1 MTYCCRFGR
10 DAEHRPGRVSG
21 QRGAGGG
28 RAGGGSLAGPHA
40 VSRGRGRVGDAG
52 PDHLHRHAT
61 REFRPSVSSA
71 SQLLRELFLG
81 CQTLSAIVG
90 LIKSAEA
97 VGVRSVLAEFLR
109 VSTRLRVLQFTVTRL
124 SDPYGGCV
132 DITSRNKSRNVY
144 EEVYG
149 VKYRCAWLT
158 NSSRMF
164 SSVPTDNS

>member
-1 MTYCCRFGR
+1 MTLNIDQDEYLGSVAQEAGVRVVVHSQDRMPFPEDEGVSVM
-10 DAEHRPGRVSG
+10 PGQITYIGMRLVS
-21 QRGAGGG
+21 
-28 RAGGGSLAGPHA
+28 
-40 VSRGRGRVGDAG
+40 
-52 PDHLHRHAT
+52 
-61 REFRPSVSSA
+61 RPSVSSA

-81 CQTLSAIVG
+81 CQTLSATVG
-90 LIKSAEA
+90 LITSAEA

-149 VKYRCAWLT
+149 VKYRFA
-158 NSSRMF
+158 
-164 SSVPTDNS
+164 